1 MISANVAVSIAAKA
15 GRSIQTTNWF
25 SETVTSVK
33 SVQKDR
39 KREASVS
46 PSDEAG
52 VHSLDERSAVGAG
65 GRDGSL
71 LVVPN

>member
-1 MISANVAVSIAAKA
+1 MK
-15 GRSIQTTNWF
+15 G
-25 SETVTSVK
+25 
-33 SVQKDR
+33 VQKDR

-65 GRDGSL
+65 GGDGSL

>member
-1 MISANVAVSIAAKA
+1 MK
-15 GRSIQTTNWF
+15 G
-25 SETVTSVK
+25 
-33 SVQKDR
+33 VQKDR

-46 PSDEAG
+46 PSDKAG

-65 GRDGSL
+65 GGDGSL